1 MGCRGVTATTR
12 SVDGSIKVLGRPD
25 GRPSQGDAVVHALPD
40 PILVI
45 DAADRIRYVNT
56 AAEQFFALG
65 RDALNQLSIQVLTA
79 PDSPVVDLIG
89 RVRLTGLS
97 ISDHDLEL
105 TSPRDETR
113 RVDVHV
119 GLLHEARGD
128 VLVCLRKRT
137 FADIIS
143 RQLTSRDSVRS
154 VTAMAA
160 VLAHEVRNPLA
171 GIRGAAQLLEREN
184 QGDDRS
190 LARLIRDE
198 VDRICSL
205 VENME
210 VFADERPIQIEPVN
224 IHEVLNHVRRL
235 VEAGSSE
242 TPLQFDERYDPSLP
256 PVLGN
261 RDQLVQA
268 LLNLINNSV
277 EAFGSGGGEIT
288 LTTAYRHGMRAT
300 VPGSKSWL
308 KLPLEVAVRDNGPG
322 IPDEVRANLF
332 DAFVTG
338 KRGGT
343 GLGLALVAKIVKDHG
358 GVIEFE
364 SRPRRTEFR
373 VRLPV
378 AG

>member
-1 MGCRGVTATTR
+1 MGCSGVTVTTR
-12 SVDGSIKVLGRPD
+12 SVNDSIEVLGRPD

-56 AAEQFFALG
+56 AAEQFFELG

-79 PDSPVVDLIG
+79 PDSPVVDLIS

-105 TSPRDETR
+105 TSPRDEMR

-119 GLLHEARGD
+119 GLLHEAQGD
-128 VLVCLRKRT
+128 VLICLRKRT

-205 VENME
+205 VKNME

-235 VEAGSSE
+235 G
-242 TPLQFDERYDPSLP
+242 
-256 PVLGN
+256 
-261 RDQLVQA
+261 
-268 LLNLINNSV
+268 
-277 EAFGSGGGEIT
+277 
-288 LTTAYRHGMRAT
+288 
-300 VPGSKSWL
+300 
-308 KLPLEVAVRDNGPG
+308 
-322 IPDEVRANLF
+322 
-332 DAFVTG
+332 
-338 KRGGT
+338 RGG
-343 GLGLALVAKIVKDHG
+343 LVRNTASV
-358 GVIEFE
+358 
-364 SRPRRTEFR
+364 
-373 VRLPV
+373 
-378 AG
+378 

>member
-1 MGCRGVTATTR
+1 M
-12 SVDGSIKVLGRPD
+12 
-25 GRPSQGDAVVHALPD
+25 
-40 PILVI
+40 
-45 DAADRIRYVNT
+45 
-56 AAEQFFALG
+56 
-65 RDALNQLSIQVLTA
+65 
-79 PDSPVVDLIG
+79 
-89 RVRLTGLS
+89 
-97 ISDHDLEL
+97 
-105 TSPRDETR
+105 
-113 RVDVHV
+113 
-119 GLLHEARGD
+119 
-128 VLVCLRKRT
+128 
-137 FADIIS
+137 
-143 RQLTSRDSVRS
+143 
-154 VTAMAA
+154 
-160 VLAHEVRNPLA
+160 
-171 GIRGAAQLLEREN
+171 
-184 QGDDRS
+184 
-190 LARLIRDE
+190 
-198 VDRICSL
+198 
-205 VENME
+205 
-210 VFADERPIQIEPVN
+210 
-224 IHEVLNHVRRL
+224 

-256 PVLGN
+256 PVQGN

-322 IPDEVRANLF
+322 IPDEVQANLF